1 MSRNKNIFKL
11 NVFGVLDKSPQRF
24 SINNA
29 KNESWTTAQKVD
41 TILGFQKETK
51 MRVYTKEFKLE
62 SVRLYIANGKNKKK
76 TARELGI
83 TAVTLNNWI
92 GKYMNEALDKSK
104 ERPKKRDYEKELKEK
119 DKLIQRLEDEVLI
132 LKKSIGIFTKD
143 SQQK

>member
-1 MSRNKNIFKL
+1 MSE
-11 NVFGVLDKSPQRF
+11 GVTPNRV
-24 SINNA
+24 
-29 KNESWTTAQKVD
+29 WTTAQKVD

>member
-1 MSRNKNIFKL
+1 MNY
-11 NVFGVLDKSPQRF
+11 
-24 SINNA
+24 
-29 KNESWTTAQKVD
+29 WTTAQKVD

>member
-1 MSRNKNIFKL
+1 MNP
-11 NVFGVLDKSPQRF
+11 VFSSHSSCFRTLSFCLRYRKDNLSFCIKD
-24 SINNA
+24 
-29 KNESWTTAQKVD
+29 WTTAQKVD